1 MIYKKQHYRILMLSL
16 FIFWISFGSINP
28 ARAQKESERPPV
40 SYTVQVPDTVMAGE
54 QFLVSIVFDIAES
67 WYIYAPTGNN
77 TAQGMVE
84 TKINFELPE
93 GITTVRKIKWPK
105 PYSKGSYEV
114 YEGKDITISQAF
126 VTKPRLKSGSY
137 GIKAKVRY
145 QTCNENM
152 CLPPIK
158 EKFTIKVHIK

>member
-16 FIFWISFGSINP
+16 FIFWISFGSISP

-40 SYTVQVPDTVMAGE
+40 SYTLQVPDTVMAGE

-84 TKINFELPE
+84 TKISFELPE

-105 PYSKGSYEV
+105 PYPKGSYEV
-114 YEGKDITISQAF
+114 YKGKGIKISQPL
-126 VTKPRLKSGSY
+126 VTSTKLKPGLY
-137 GIKAKVRY
+137 EIKAKIRY
-145 QTCNENM
+145 QKCNEDM
-152 CLPPIK
+152 CLSPIK
-158 EKFTIKVHIK
+158 EKFNIKVHIK